1 MVGDPREGYMAA
13 LRRGEWPGACR
24 LIARTLPSEAP
35 GSAFLNVPQMNQ
47 TTSRRSITGLLAAA
61 TLAVA
66 ALAGCR
72 GAARDPAP
80 NVAPAPATAAPAA
93 TAAARQYTGDDV
105 QFVQHMMAHHAQ
117 ARVMTALVATRT
129 TRDDLRMLAGRI
141 DVSQDDELTMM
152 RRWLERRGE
161 AVPAPDAHREHADHQ
176 MMPGML
182 TRAELERLAAASGAE
197 FDRLFLEYM
206 IRHHEGAL
214 VMVRELFASS
224 GGGQEPELFS
234 LASDIDADQRAE
246 IARMRRVLESLG
258 GS

>member
-1 MVGDPREGYMAA
+1 MP
-13 LRRGEWPGACR
+13 
-24 LIARTLPSEAP
+24 PSEAP
-35 GSAFLNVPQMNQ
+35 SPASQNVPQMNR
-47 TTSRRSITGLLAAA
+47 TAPLRVFAGLLAAA
-61 TLAVA
+61 
-66 ALAGCR
+66 ALAACS
-72 GAARDPAP
+72 GAARNPAP
-80 NVAPAPATAAPAA
+80 NVAPAPAEAAASTVAAPSVPQ
-93 TAAARQYTGDDV
+93 AAAPRQYTGSDV

-117 ARVMTALVATRT
+117 ARVMTALVPTRT
-129 TRDDLRMLAGRI
+129 ARDDLRMLADRI
-141 DVSQDDELTMM
+141 DVSQEDELTTM
-152 RRWLERRGE
+152 RRWLERRGQ
-161 AVPAPDAHREHADHQ
+161 AVPAPGVDQEHADHQ

-197 FDRLFLEYM
+197 FNRLFLEYM